1 MEAKFN
7 ELLSFTKTNF
17 MTNYLLYLNVL
28 KVILLVAFIF
38 YSLFKKNN
46 NLILNWNKIKQDFE
60 LLINKYKNL
69 LKFEKNI
76 DEIVQYG
83 LCGIRELK
91 MLPLLFYLVFN
102 Q

>member
-17 MTNYLLYLNVL
+17 LENYLLYLNVL

-46 NLILNWNKIKQDFE
+46 NLILNWNKIK
-60 LLINKYKNL
+60 
-69 LKFEKNI
+69 
-76 DEIVQYG
+76 
-83 LCGIRELK
+83 
-91 MLPLLFYLVFN
+91 
-102 Q
+102 